1 MPKNPQLIHSSTSQ
15 HLQQPNH
22 PIASNFPHKSV
33 TRIHHTTNWPS
44 RKQVETT
51 WHPMEFQ
58 QIRMG
63 VPSLQI
69 NCQNLGR
76 HRWKMAIRT
85 MNQKGW
91 EIFKPN
97 CAPQSLELDHRSKKL
112 KTANPLPFAP
122 NLIPQYRDHLLAFQD
137 CSFVT
142 EAQYQFYAP
151 MLNHLP
157 TIVTKRWKTTHP
169 GISHSHPQST
179 HGSCSSIER
188 NKTTHERRQTGNFVQ
203 KGTKEDQQQDNCQH
217 HCHHACTLLCR
228 KTMPPNS
235 QRTLDKPSPTW
246 QSTPSGHSPHV
257 ARWGP
262 GGSRSRCP
270 TSQYPTCQASNSPTT
285 GCTTGCQQGRSTA
298 PTIAPSP
305 MATFPCRPCQWRTTR
320 RCQQC
325 PVTRT
330 LGQCNVKCGRVAGI
344 ATPTSKKPIK

>member
-1 MPKNPQLIHSSTSQ
+1 MPQNPQLIHSNTNQ
-15 HLQQPNH
+15 TPEFTIP
-22 PIASNFPHKSV
+22 PIDLPENRWKPLDIPWSSNRFAWECPVYRLIAK
-33 TRIHHTTNWPS
+33 
-44 RKQVETT
+44 T
-51 WHPMEFQ
+51 WADIAE
-58 QIRMG
+58 
-63 VPSLQI
+63 
-69 NCQNLGR
+69 
-76 HRWKMAIRT
+76 KMAIRT
-85 MNQKGW
+85 MKQKGW

-188 NKTTHERRQTGNFVQ
+188 NKTTHQRRNQTGNFVQ
-203 KGTKEDQQQDNCQH
+203 KGTKGDQQQDNCQH
-217 HCHHACTLLCR
+217 HCHHTCTLLCR

-285 GCTTGCQQGRSTA
+285 GCTIGCQQGRSTA

>member
-63 VPSLQI
+63 VSSLQTSR
-69 NCQNLGR
+69 QNLGR
-76 HRWKMAIRT
+76 HRWKNGHSNNEAEGVGNFQTKLRTPKSGIGSQKQKAEDSKPVAI
-85 MNQKGW
+85 
-91 EIFKPN
+91 
-97 CAPQSLELDHRSKKL
+97 CPQSNTTTSRS
-112 KTANPLPFAP
+112 LPGISRLFVCYGSTIPILRP
-122 NLIPQYRDHLLAFQD
+122 NTEPSSSH
-137 CSFVT
+137 CHVT
-142 EAQYQFYAP
+142 E
-151 MLNHLP
+151 
-157 TIVTKRWKTTHP
+157 RWRTTHP

-203 KGTKEDQQQDNCQH
+203 KGTKGDQQQDNCQH

-285 GCTTGCQQGRSTA
+285 GCTIGCQQGCSTA
-298 PTIAPSP
+298 PTIGPSP
-305 MATFPCRPCQWRTTR
+305 MAIACANEGQPAGANNAQWREHWDS
-320 RCQQC
+320 
-325 PVTRT
+325 VTSS
-330 LGQCNVKCGRVAGI
+330 AGE
-344 ATPTSKKPIK
+344 